1 METVCLWLLFFDDN
15 GQKTSAI
22 TREKETVIRY
32 SDWFFVWI
40 SGSQLKSRSFQKL
53 YERISRVGHV
63 KVSDSNG
70 SQRPVWV
77 TYRREYPVENNDWG
91 DFQTHRRVLGII
103 TIGAY
108 KLKVLQGIYVYR
120 YIFLCSLNLIFLEV
134 FFWLDLPFA
143 TPVYAL

>member
-1 METVCLWLLFFDDN
+1 M
-15 GQKTSAI
+15 
-22 TREKETVIRY
+22 
-32 SDWFFVWI
+32 
-40 SGSQLKSRSFQKL
+40 KSRSFQKL

-103 TIGAY
+103 TIGKEKWGILWKMFAY
-108 KLKVLQGIYVYR
+108 RDSLLYQKRL
-120 YIFLCSLNLIFLEV
+120 FLIWVVVSVAISF
-134 FFWLDLPFA
+134 
-143 TPVYAL
+143 